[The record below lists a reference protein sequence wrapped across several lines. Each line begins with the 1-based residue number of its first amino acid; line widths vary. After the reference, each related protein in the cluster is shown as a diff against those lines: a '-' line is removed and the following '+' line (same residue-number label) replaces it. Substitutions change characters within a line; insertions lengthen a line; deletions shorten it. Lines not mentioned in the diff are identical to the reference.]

1 MFRDKDGHISS
12 TKVMS
17 FIGFFAFLITSAL
30 VIWLMP
36 EKFNYELYAILTGG
50 GAVGGR
56 ILDKY
61 LNIKANKKN
70 EQKQGVFPPLPE
82 QLPTPPATKG

>member
-1 MFRDKDGHISS
+1 MFKDKDGHLSS

-17 FIGFFAFLITSAL
+17 FIGFFAFLITSGF
-30 VIWLMP
+30 VIWLLP

-50 GAVGGR
+50 GAVGSR
-56 ILDKY
+56 ILDKW
-61 LNIKANKKN
+61 LNIRANN

-82 QLPTPPATKG
+82 HPSAPI